1 MIRILIADDHPIVR
15 AGLRRIAE
23 DDRGVA
29 VTAEAQSGD
38 EALLALREHVVDV
51 VLLDVSMPGA
61 PFTETLRRL
70 REEHPT
76 VRVLVLSA
84 HPEDQ
89 WALRALRGGAA
100 GYLTKDHS
108 PDQLLEAIRRVHR
121 GGRYV
126 SAALAEHLAAHLGPT
141 FAGTP
146 HEQLTDRE
154 FDVLRGLGRGQ
165 TVTEIAAALRL
176 SPKTV
181 STYRARLMEKM
192 RFTTNADVVQ
202 YAATHGLIE
211 HQSASDSVLHGL
223 RPKRDA

>member
-1 MIRILIADDHPIVR
+1 MIRIFIVDDHPIVR

-23 DDRGVA
+23 DDRGIT
-29 VTAEAQSGD
+29 VTGEASSGD
-38 EALLALREHVVDV
+38 EALDALRGQVADV

-70 REEHPT
+70 RETHPT

-89 WALRALRGGAA
+89 WAVRALRGGAS

-108 PDQLLEAIRRVHR
+108 PEQLLDAIRRVHR

-126 SAALAEHLAAHLGPT
+126 SPTLAERLAAQLGHE
-141 FAGTP
+141 FVGAP
-146 HEQLTDRE
+146 HEQLSDRE
-154 FDVLRGLGRGQ
+154 FDVLRGLGTGRS
-165 TVTEIAAALRL
+165 VKEIAAAMGL

-181 STYRARLMEKM
+181 STYRTRLMEKLG
-192 RFTTNADVVQ
+192 FATNADLVR
-202 YAATHGLIE
+202 YSAEHGLIDFAL
-211 HQSASDSVLHGL
+211 SISRG
-223 RPKRDA
+223 

>member
-1 MIRILIADDHPIVR
+1 MIRIFIVDDHPIVR

-23 DDRGVA
+23 DDRGIT
-29 VTAEAQSGD
+29 VTGEASSGD
-38 EALLALREHVVDV
+38 GALDALRGQVADV

-70 REEHPT
+70 RETHPT

-89 WALRALRGGAA
+89 WAVRALRGGAS

-108 PDQLLEAIRRVHR
+108 PEQLLDAIRRVHR

-126 SAALAEHLAAHLGPT
+126 SPTLAERLAAQLGHE
-141 FAGTP
+141 FVGAP
-146 HEQLTDRE
+146 HEQLSDRE
-154 FDVLRGLGRGQ
+154 FDVLRGLGTGRS
-165 TVTEIAAALRL
+165 VKEIAAAMGL

-181 STYRARLMEKM
+181 STYRTRLMEKLG
-192 RFTTNADVVQ
+192 FATNADLVR
-202 YAATHGLIE
+202 YSAEHGLIDFAL
-211 HQSASDSVLHGL
+211 SISRG
-223 RPKRDA
+223 